1 MCGRYTIS
9 VGPQALSERFGVDV
23 PGGYKPRFNAAP
35 TQLLPVITAEQPEGL
50 SFFYWGL
57 IPSWSKNKSISTKL
71 INARAETLAEKASFR
86 TALKTRR
93 CIVPADGFYEWKR
106 VSKKGRVPHWFFL
119 ADRTVF
125 SFAGLWEEFE
135 NEEGEMMHTFTI
147 ITTDA
152 NDMLADVH
160 DRMPV
165 ILSKKE
171 EKIWL
176 DPQEEIE
183 NATSILRP
191 YPAIKMDNHAVS
203 SQVNMVTND
212 SPLMINPAPAADQFG
227 NYTLFD

>member
-9 VGPQALSERFGVDV
+9 AGPQIIADRFGVDV
-23 PGGYKPRFNAAP
+23 PGGYKSRFNAAP
-35 TQLLPVITAEQPEGL
+35 SQLLPVITAEQPEGL

-86 TALKTRR
+86 TALKNRR

-106 VSKKGRVPHWFFL
+106 VSKKGRVPNWFFL
-119 ADRTVF
+119 ADRSLF

-147 ITTDA
+147 ITTEA
-152 NDMLADVH
+152 NDMLAEVH

-165 ILSKKE
+165 ILNKKE

-176 DPQEEIE
+176 NPQEEIE
-183 NATSILRP
+183 NATSILNP
-191 YPAIKMDNHAVS
+191 YPAGKMGNHPVS
-203 SQVNMVTND
+203 SEVNQVTKD
-212 SPLMINPAPAADQFG
+212 SPLMIRPAPAADQFG